1 MSKFIVMVV
10 GTVGLVGAVG
20 SCSSSSSTRES
31 VGSSTPATATETVD
45 SSSVAVDTSEWSYVF
60 GLHKLMHPSC
70 IHQIP
75 NGAEGR
81 EDGTVWLNGTMIASY
96 GDCAFPAVSPHPTHI
111 LGQVGG
117 WVENT
122 NENIPTP
129 GDSFTTMTSTW
140 TVPPLPAANNQF
152 MGFFT
157 SFQTWSAYYGNPSQ
171 SDPEDIAQPVLQ
183 YGYNPGQ
190 AESGELGPWWD
201 IVSWEI
207 INADDCLKMP
217 PVGCQ
222 VYTSS
227 PLLVQPGDTIQGDL
241 YELEQQINIGGT
253 WYCYPNN
260 TVVEVQDLTPPDVE
274 YAWIIEPWAN
284 WQTAQ
289 SGVLEAYGTPPQCS
303 DFPPSNSISFTQ
315 PTNMY
320 ENGPPWLCGAT
331 NANQGP
337 WTTLS
342 GGSPPDAW
350 ATLISTC
357 SISPTVGPSGNAT
370 LQWTY

>member
-1 MSKFIVMVV
+1 M
-10 GTVGLVGAVG
+10 A
-20 SCSSSSSTRES
+20 TRHS
-31 VGSSTPATATETVD
+31 PILRTSLNQCFNMATIQDRRSRANWDRGGISFRGRLLTP
-45 SSSVAVDTSEWSYVF
+45 
-60 GLHKLMHPSC
+60 M
-70 IHQIP
+70 
-75 NGAEGR
+75 NR
-81 EDGTVWLNGTMIASY
+81 
-96 GDCAFPAVSPHPTHI
+96 
-111 LGQVGG
+111 
-117 WVENT
+117 
-122 NENIPTP
+122 
-129 GDSFTTMTSTW
+129 
-140 TVPPLPAANNQF
+140 
-152 MGFFT
+152 
-157 SFQTWSAYYGNPSQ
+157 
-171 SDPEDIAQPVLQ
+171 
-183 YGYNPGQ
+183 
-190 AESGELGPWWD
+190 
-201 IVSWEI
+201 
-207 INADDCLKMP
+207 LKMP